1 MTNDYTFSIL
11 AEQRRQEFAAEAAND
26 RLVRIATAD
35 RAPWWRRLVHAHTRS
50 ATRPLTPLRQ
60 GAHSR

>member
-11 AEQRRQEFAAEAAND
+11 AEQGRQEFAAEAAND

-35 RAPWWRRLVHAHTRS
+35 RAPWWRRLVHTRS